1 MPMEGYISLINC
13 ILFDAGSGNY
23 EVEEEEASKE
33 NKSPFYISNVTEKG
47 YYQVKDHAVSEGDR
61 NQPKLIQDLAKEGK
75 YTSVVDWLVEDQEGD
90 IEEGQSCSINS
101 YVTVMLF
108 NFHMIFLC
116 LY

>member
-1 MPMEGYISLINC
+1 MRNQDANGGGYKSNKLYIVWC
-13 ILFDAGSGNY
+13 RTGNY

-75 YTSVVDWLVEDQEGD
+75 YTSEVYWLVEDQ
-90 IEEGQSCSINS
+90 
-101 YVTVMLF
+101 
-108 NFHMIFLC
+108 
-116 LY
+116 